1 MPQPERKHRVL
12 FLCTGNACRSQMA
25 EGLLRHI
32 AGDRYE
38 SLSAGAHPAGFV
50 HPLAVDA
57 LGELG
62 IDITGQESK
71 HILEFVPPR
80 GTPPDL
86 VISVCDSA
94 ARECPAFPGKVA
106 RVHWPFYDPIGATG
120 SREQKLKVF
129 RRIRDEIRER
139 LDEAIS
145 AGEIDAAISAGK

>member
-1 MPQPERKHRVL
+1 MPPGDRKPRIL

-25 EGLLRHI
+25 EGLLRHL

-62 IDITGQESK
+62 IDITSHDSK
-71 HILEFVPPR
+71 HILEFVPPQ

-94 ARECPAFPGKVA
+94 ARECPTFPGKVA
-106 RVHWPFYDPIGATG
+106 RVHWPFYDPIGAIG
-120 SREQKLKVF
+120 SKEQKMKVF
-129 RRIRDEIRER
+129 RRIRDEIRRR
-139 LDEAIS
+139 LEEAIA
-145 AGEIDAAISAGK
+145 AGEIEAALSAGK

>member
-1 MPQPERKHRVL
+1 
-12 FLCTGNACRSQMA
+12 MA
-25 EGLLRHI
+25 EGLLRHL

-50 HPLAVDA
+50 HALAVDA

-62 IDITGQESK
+62 IDIAGQESK

-106 RVHWPFYDPIGATG
+106 RVHWPFYDPIVATG
-120 SREQKLKVF
+120 SKDQKMKVF
-129 RRIRDEIRER
+129 RRVRDEILTR
-139 LDEAIS
+139 LEEALA
-145 AGEIDAAISAGK
+145 AGEIEAALAAGA

>member
-1 MPQPERKHRVL
+1 
-12 FLCTGNACRSQMA
+12 
-25 EGLLRHI
+25 
-32 AGDRYE
+32 
-38 SLSAGAHPAGFV
+38 V
-50 HPLAVDA
+50 HPLA
-57 LGELG
+57 GPRRELG

-129 RRIRDEIRER
+129 RRIRDEIRGR
-139 LDEAIS
+139 LEEAIS
-145 AGEIDAAISAGK
+145 AGEIDAAISSGR